1 MKKKK
6 IYNAVIIGL
15 GKAGYLYNLKNSKSI
30 SHAEAINLSK
40 NFKFAPA
47 LLVILINSKVLKN
60 FIELIL
66 INL

>member
-15 GKAGYLYNLKNSKSI
+15 GKAGYLYNLKNSKFI

-40 NFKFAPA
+40 NFK
-47 LLVILINSKVLKN
+47 LIAGVDSDSNKLKSFKKFYKTN
-60 FIELIL
+60 T
-66 INL
+66 